1 MSSLSNPKFKDK
13 EFLVDHISSIM
24 SFYHPHCIDNEVG
37 GFFQNFR
44 DDGSIYDFKTRHLV
58 SSARF
63 IFNYSM
69 ALIQFNKDE
78 YADAITHGIEYLRSF
93 HLNHKTGGYAWIV
106 EGENVTDST
115 NYCYGLAFV
124 LLAYSSAYKAGISEA
139 KDYIDETFELMEKYF
154 WSDEFGLYSDEIN
167 SDWSEVSDYRGQNAN
182 MHSCEALIA
191 AFEATNQKKYLNRAL
206 LIAKNIC
213 VRQASLAE
221 GLIWEH
227 YDSSWQID
235 WVYNKASTDDLFRP
249 WGFQVGHLTEWAK
262 LLIIL
267 ERYVD
272 EEWLVPRAQEL
283 FDDAVEMGWDDKSEG
298 LVYGFAP
305 NGDVCDDD
313 KYFWVQAESL
323 AAAALLA
330 SRIGEDYYWDWYER
344 IWEYSWKYMIDHKYG
359 AWFRILDS
367 NNNKYDNLKSSAG
380 GKSDYHTMG
389 ACYEVLNVL

>member
-1 MSSLSNPKFKDK
+1 
-13 EFLVDHISSIM
+13 M

-69 ALIQFNKDE
+69 ASIQFNKDE

-206 LIAKNIC
+206 LI
-213 VRQASLAE
+213 
-221 GLIWEH
+221 
-227 YDSSWQID
+227 
-235 WVYNKASTDDLFRP
+235 
-249 WGFQVGHLTEWAK
+249 
-262 LLIIL
+262 
-267 ERYVD
+267 
-272 EEWLVPRAQEL
+272 
-283 FDDAVEMGWDDKSEG
+283 DKKHM
-298 LVYGFAP
+298 
-305 NGDVCDDD
+305 C
-313 KYFWVQAESL
+313 
-323 AAAALLA
+323 
-330 SRIGEDYYWDWYER
+330 
-344 IWEYSWKYMIDHKYG
+344 
-359 AWFRILDS
+359 
-367 NNNKYDNLKSSAG
+367 
-380 GKSDYHTMG
+380 
-389 ACYEVLNVL
+389 